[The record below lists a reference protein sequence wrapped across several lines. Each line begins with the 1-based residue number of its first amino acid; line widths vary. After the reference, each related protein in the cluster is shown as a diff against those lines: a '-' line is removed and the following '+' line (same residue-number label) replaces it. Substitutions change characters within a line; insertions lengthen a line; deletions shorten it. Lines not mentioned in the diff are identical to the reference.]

1 MRDEAERGLAVERL
15 KHVVVV
21 IPGIGGSVLRPP
33 AGAAHWDGHRR
44 RLIAA
49 AVRPDRLSLD
59 ARPDLT
65 PVGLVPDIRLLG
77 PFVLP
82 GYAGLV
88 RQVRRSFAGVRV
100 DVSRPD
106 RRPDPRADLVL
117 FPYDFRKGIA
127 PAAHRLAADMDARL
141 RGLGPAVRHRRV
153 IVVAHS
159 MGGLVARYW
168 LGPLGGAPD
177 CAALLTLGT
186 PHRGAPKALDYLVNG
201 VRVSRKRFAG
211 LTRVLRGWPSM
222 YDLLPRYPAVQ
233 RAGDGATL
241 YPHELDGALL
251 AVAEAKAAYQRHL
264 DIETAWQDLSPQVRP
279 EVVPAY
285 ARGHAT
291 PSRAVLSLREERQVL
306 SVTKD
311 APLWLPNPQ
320 WHGDGS
326 VPAISAV
333 PLELDERRG
342 TWRGQPER
350 HLALASCAAVVDVLT
365 AYTGAS
371 LSSVRGEEPER
382 PWLGL
387 DLDESVLAGEP
398 VRVGVALH
406 GAQAEAETRV
416 HVRAVAA
423 RGRPPRITPW
433 VRGVSQDGRGCTWAA
448 EIAEPLDAGLYTVEV
463 TATGVPGVG
472 RLRAT
477 DELGVVDALA
487 EAGTEEGRN

>member
-1 MRDEAERGLAVERL
+1 MRDEADGGLAMERL

-21 IPGIGGSVLRPP
+21 IPGIGGSVLQPP
-33 AGAAHWDGHRR
+33 EGAAHWDEHRR

-49 AVRPDRLSLD
+49 ATRPGRLSLD

-65 PVGLVPDIRLLG
+65 PVDLLSDIRLIG

-82 GYAGLV
+82 GYDGLV
-88 RQVRRSFAGVRV
+88 RQIRRSFADVRV

-106 RRPDPRADLVL
+106 RTPDPRADLVL
-117 FPYDFRKGIA
+117 FPYDFRKGIV

-141 RGLGPAVRHRRV
+141 RGLSPAARRRRV
-153 IVVAHS
+153 IIVAHS

-168 LGPLGGAPD
+168 LGPLGGAAD

-201 VRVSRKRFAG
+201 VRVSRKQFAG

-233 RAGDGATL
+233 RADDGATL
-241 YPHELDGALL
+241 YPHELDGGLL
-251 AVAEAKAAYQRHL
+251 AVAEAKAAYQRHV
-264 DIETAWQDLSPQVRP
+264 DIETAWQDLSPEDRP
-279 EVVPAY
+279 EVIPAY

-291 PSRAVLSLREERQVL
+291 PSRAVLSLREERHVL

-311 APLWLPNPQ
+311 APLWLPNPE

-333 PLELDERRG
+333 PLELDEKRG

-365 AYTGAS
+365 AYAGAS
-371 LSSVRGEEPER
+371 LSSVRGEEPDR

-398 VRVGVALH
+398 VRVGITLR
-406 GAQAEAETRV
+406 GAQAEAETQV

-423 RGRPPRITPW
+423 QGRPQRVTPW
-433 VRGVSQDGRGCTWAA
+433 VRGISLDSSGGSWVA

-472 RLRAT
+472 RLRTT
-477 DELGVVDALA
+477 DELGVVNVLA

>member
-1 MRDEAERGLAVERL
+1 MERL

-21 IPGIGGSVLRPP
+21 IPGIGGSVLQPP
-33 AGAAHWDGHRR
+33 EGAAHWDERRR

-49 AVRPDRLSLD
+49 ATRPERLSLD

-65 PVGLVPDIRLLG
+65 PVGLLSDIRLIG

-82 GYAGLV
+82 GYDGPV
-88 RQVRRSFAGVRV
+88 RQIRRSFADVRV

-106 RRPDPRADLVL
+106 RAPDPRADLVL
-117 FPYDFRKGIA
+117 FPYDFRKGIV
-127 PAAHRLAADMDARL
+127 PAAHCLAADMDARL
-141 RGLGPAVRHRRV
+141 RGLSSGVRRRRV
-153 IVVAHS
+153 IIVAHS

-177 CAALLTLGT
+177 CAALLTCGT

-233 RAGDGATL
+233 RADDGATL
-241 YPHELDGALL
+241 YPHELDGGLL
-251 AVAEAKAAYQRHL
+251 AVAEAKAAFQRHL
-264 DIETAWQDLSPQVRP
+264 DIETAWQELSGQDRP
-279 EVVPAY
+279 EVIPAY

-291 PSRAVLSLREERQVL
+291 PSRAVLSLREGRHAL

-311 APLWLPNPQ
+311 APLWLPNPE

-333 PLELDERRG
+333 PLELDEKRG
-342 TWRGQPER
+342 TWRGQPEK
-350 HLALASCAAVVDVLT
+350 HLALASCAAVVDVLN
-365 AYTGAS
+365 AYAGAS
-371 LSSVRGEEPER
+371 LSSVRGEEPDR

-398 VRVGVALH
+398 VRVGITLR
-406 GAQAEAETRV
+406 GTQAEAETQV
-416 HVRAVAA
+416 HVRAIAA
-423 RGRPPRITPW
+423 QGGPPRHTPW
-433 VRGVSQDGRGCTWAA
+433 VRGIQLDGDGGSWVA
-448 EIAEPLDAGLYTVEV
+448 EIAEPLDAGLYRVEV

-472 RLRAT
+472 RLRTT
-477 DELGVVDALA
+477 DELGVVDVLA
-487 EAGTEEGRN
+487 EAGTREGRN